1 MRKRREPPEGRRDEP
16 AYDPPGQSGEEH
28 AREAEAREEETP
40 RARVHPVE
48 WSPWLWLLPIVALLF
63 VGWLVVRYG
72 IFGGGD
78 VTVRFVEARGL
89 DRYSPVRYRG
99 AKVGT
104 VQRIRIDDDLKQVEV
119 RISMDAE
126 MSDALRTGTRFWIIE
141 PGIEGGVANLV
152 QGTYVGIAPG
162 EGEPTR
168 EFQGLEHPPILAAP
182 EPGKIFILESERGSA
197 AIGSAVE
204 FRGIRVGRVLGAD
217 HDPRRGVTAIHVF
230 VLETY
235 ASHVRESTR
244 FWRTGGLSLSL
255 EGGRLSMG
263 DASLA
268 SMLSPSFA
276 FYTPDTLA
284 GLPAP
289 EGARFEL
296 FDSRNAAVAA
306 AGGPHLAYLT
316 YFPGPIKGLAP
327 GTPVE
332 MKGVEVGRVR
342 DVRLRYVPAS
352 ESLETPVTLVLD
364 PRRLEIPIGTGATP
378 EEVRQRLDQAIA
390 ALVRKGM
397 RARLASS
404 LILPGAGAVSLDMV
418 GTAGTARLDVS
429 RDPPVIPAAAGGD
442 GLQAALGSLQRVA
455 ATIENLP
462 LQEIAGDLRSAARRV
477 DALVHDPRLETSL
490 GRVDSALADFEAVA
504 ATSRANVEPIAQSLR
519 NAATA
524 VEAAA
529 ADAQALVGTAGDNV
543 EPIAASL
550 RRAAASAESAAAR
563 AEQLLGSA
571 PRQGYDLSE
580 LVQELTRAA
589 EAVRALASYL
599 SENPDALLKGRA
611 P

>member
-1 MRKRREPPEGRRDEP
+1 MSERDRPPEGRRSEP
-16 AYDPPGQSGEEH
+16 AYDPPAEPREENP
-28 AREAEAREEETP
+28 RDEETP

-48 WSPWLWLLPIVALLF
+48 WSPWLWILPVAALLF

-72 IFGGGD
+72 VFGGGD

-104 VQRIRIDDDLKQVEV
+104 VQRIRIDEELEEVEV
-119 RISMDAE
+119 RISMDSE
-126 MSDALRTGTRFWIIE
+126 MSDALRTGTRFWIVE
-141 PGIEGGVANLV
+141 PGLEGGVANLV
-152 QGTYVGIAPG
+152 QGTYVGISPG
-162 EGEPTR
+162 DGEPTR
-168 EFQGLEHPPILAAP
+168 EFQGMEHPPILAAP
-182 EPGKIFILESERGSA
+182 EPGRIFILESEGVGSA
-197 AIGSAVE
+197 AIGAAVE
-204 FRGIRVGRVLGAD
+204 YRGIRVGRVLGAD
-217 HDPRRGVTAIHVF
+217 HDPRRGNTAIHVF

-284 GLPAP
+284 GPPAP
-289 EGARFEL
+289 EGTRFAL

-342 DVRLRYVPAS
+342 DVRLRYVAAS

-364 PRRLEIPIGTGATP
+364 PRRLEMEIGTGATP

-404 LILPGAGAVSLDMV
+404 LVLPGASAVSLDLV
-418 GTAGTARLDVS
+418 GTPGTARLNLET
-429 RDPPVIPAAAGGD
+429 DPPIIPAAAGGD
-442 GLQAALGSLQRVA
+442 GLEAALGSLQRVA
-455 ATIENLP
+455 ATIEDLP
-462 LQEIAGDLRSAARRV
+462 LRQIAGDLRSAARRV
-477 DALVHDPRLETSL
+477 DALVHDPRLDASL
-490 GRVDSALADFEAVA
+490 ERVDRALADLEGVA
-504 ATSRANVEPIAQSLR
+504 GTARENVEPIARSLR

-529 ADAQALVGTAGDNV
+529 ADAQAVVGTAGENV

-563 AEQLLGSA
+563 AEDLLGTA
-571 PRQGYDLSE
+571 PRQGYELGE
-580 LVQELTRAA
+580 LVKELTRAA